1 MGRNRF
7 CDEKLQGAALQD
19 TKLRAARTQMHGRGQ
34 VNSDSRSRHA
44 ALNQTLNEVWML
56 WNRDAQVR
64 RTYLNVPHSKN
75 PGYS

>member
-44 ALNQTLNEVWML
+44 ALNQAPNEVTMRVATQHCIAL
-56 WNRDAQVR
+56 RMMA
-64 RTYLNVPHSKN
+64 
-75 PGYS
+75 